1 MKNQIC
7 TLALLTCLML
17 VGTTV
22 SAQNCKKSCS
32 KSKTTTTTTTSSF
45 NGSTNNGVF
54 VMSLNFP
61 RERTTA
67 IQNYLENELGS
78 NYSKHAGSLKKW
90 TNLKTKKKTEGLKV
104 SLSNGH
110 IDIKYKGKDEDILE
124 EVQALTREVQHLICG
139 DKDKKNTT
147 TSSTSR
153 L

>member
-7 TLALLTCLML
+7 TLTLLACLML

-32 KSKTTTTTTTSSF
+32 KSKTTTTTTSSF
-45 NGSTNNGVF
+45 NVSNNNGAAF
-54 VMSLNFP
+54 VMSMNFA
-61 RERTTA
+61 RDRTTA
-67 IQNYLENELGS
+67 IQNYLEDELGS
-78 NYSKHAGSLKKW
+78 NYSTHTGSLKRW

-110 IDIKYKGKDEDILE
+110 IDIKYKGKDDETLE
-124 EVQALTREVQHLICG
+124 EIQALAREVQYLICG
-139 DKDKKNTT
+139 DKEKKNTT